1 MPALRQP
8 RREAFVRNIIASVKT
23 GKSQA
28 QCYEDA
34 GYTTSGNASEAAAS
48 RLLSDVK
55 VKERIDEL
63 ARPAVRKVAFTLET
77 LSAEVA
83 QTIRDARAAGQ
94 HGVVTRALELAAK
107 LHGLLTTKIDVE
119 HSFADRAEAFQA
131 ISARH
136 GEEVAGIL
144 REALERGADAVIEER
159 RALRARDVTPSAG
172 RSEADAIIEEM
183 PRRD

>member
-1 MPALRQP
+1 MPALKPRPELFVQTLVRGAKQGVTARQ
-8 RREAFVRNIIASVKT
+8 AYIA
-23 GKSQA
+23 
-28 QCYEDA
+28 A
-34 GYTTSGNASEAAAS
+34 GYDARGAVADACAS
-48 RLLSDVK
+48 RLLSSEK
-55 VKERIDEL
+55 VKARMDEL
-63 ARPAVRKVAFTLET
+63 ARPAMRKTGFSLES
-77 LSAEVA
+77 LSNEVA

-119 HSFADRAEAFQA
+119 HSFADRAEAFQM
-131 ISARH
+131 ISKRH

-144 REALERGADAVIEER
+144 REALEHGADAVIEER